1 MTRKADALERY
12 WAEAAGWDEDRIA
25 STQRRERLA
34 WRVAAA
40 AAFLSVLS
48 AITLM
53 LLLPLKTVEPYVI
66 RVDSST
72 GVVDVVPQYAGSQ
85 DFSETVTRYF
95 LGRYVRTC
103 ERYVYASAYNDYA
116 ECGAFNSPELNQEHH
131 RRWVPSNPESPFNI
145 YGQNTILR
153 PQVVSITFLQGAPER
168 NVAQV
173 RYLIGTRKTG
183 SANERVTHYIATI
196 TYRYANPSQDVN
208 VRQWNPLG
216 LRIDDF
222 RRELEV
228 PEEHSMPRSSRSA
241 AAAPEKTSS

>member
-1 MTRKADALERY
+1 MIRKGDALETY
-12 WAEAAGWDEDRIA
+12 WAEAAGWDDDRIA

-40 AAFLSVLS
+40 AALLTVLS

-53 LLLPLKTVEPYVI
+53 LLLPLKTVEPFVV

-72 GVVDVVPQYAGSQ
+72 GVVDIVPQYVGSQ
-85 DFSETVTRYF
+85 DFPETVTRYF

-103 ERYVYASAYNDYA
+103 ERYVYASAYHDYA
-116 ECGAFNSPELNQEHH
+116 ECGAFNSPELNQEHY
-131 RRWVPSNPESPFNI
+131 RRWVPSNPESPFKV
-145 YGQNTILR
+145 YGQNTTLR
-153 PQVVSITFLQGAPER
+153 PQIVSITFLESAPER

-173 RYLIGTRKTG
+173 RYLIGARKAG
-183 SANERVTHYIATI
+183 GAGERVTRYIATI
-196 TYRYANPSQDVN
+196 TYRYANPSRDVN

-228 PEEHSMPRSSRSA
+228 PEEHAPSRSSGTVA
-241 AAAPEKTSS
+241 VEPEKTSL